1 MKPYS
6 RFGDEMARQSIDQGE
21 VEVEVEVEEEEE
33 EELKR
38 NPAH

>member
-1 MKPYS
+1 MKPCS
-6 RFGDEMARQSIDQGE
+6 RFGDEMARQSIDHGE
-21 VEVEVEVEEEEE
+21 VEE

>member
-1 MKPYS
+1 LKPCS

-21 VEVEVEVEEEEE
+21 EEE

-38 NPAH
+38 NSAH

>member
-21 VEVEVEVEEEEE
+21 VEEE
-33 EELKR
+33 EELKK